1 MLQEWASSKNKD
13 APQRYSIML
22 NKLLTWLCY
31 QRIDFAPSPFIGWS
45 LLTDD
50 ENGRGQPVTCLNC
63 IDWIVPIGDVGA
75 RSSSTATCAVSLAEQ
90 ILHQSLYSCI
100 PSNSHIRVFSCNFI
114 KNVSWTLCHLQIMSS
129 WAILGLLKWKFGVNS
144 WLFSTRSFL
153 MIAT

>member
-31 QRIDFAPSPFIGWS
+31 QRIDFAPSPFTGWS

-75 RSSSTATCAVSLAEQ
+75 RSSSTAACAVSLAEQ

-100 PSNSHIRVFSCNFI
+100 PSNSHIRVFSRNFI
-114 KNVSWTLCHLQIMSS
+114 RNVSWTLCGTCKLWAHGLSLGYWSESS
-129 WAILGLLKWKFGVNS
+129 VLTLDCFLPAAFS
-144 WLFSTRSFL
+144 W
-153 MIAT
+153 